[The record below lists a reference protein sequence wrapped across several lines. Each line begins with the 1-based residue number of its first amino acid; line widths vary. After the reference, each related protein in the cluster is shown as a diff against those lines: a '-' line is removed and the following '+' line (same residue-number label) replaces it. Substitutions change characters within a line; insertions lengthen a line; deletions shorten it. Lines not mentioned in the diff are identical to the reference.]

1 MIKRS
6 DKIIIKF
13 QHFNGCPNGDSLLN
27 NLKSAMIG
35 FEDNIIFEN
44 IIVDTPELAKFHKF
58 RGSPTILINNNDIE
72 NMIEPLN
79 PNLSC
84 RYYPKGLPSIEFIK
98 NKIKEQFSL

>member
-1 MIKRS
+1 MVKTI

-13 QHFNGCPNGDSLLN
+13 QHFNGCPNGDSLFN

-35 FEDNIIFEN
+35 FEDKIEFEN
-44 IIVDTPELAKFHKF
+44 IIIDTPELAKLHKF
-58 RGSPTILINNNDIE
+58 RGSPTILINNKDIE

-84 RYYPKGLPSIEFIK
+84 RYYPNGLPSMEFIK
-98 NKIKEQFSL
+98 NKIIEHIRL